1 VKNPAGVK
9 AFGLHLRALREAKQ
23 FSLQQIADTA
33 NLDKSTV
40 HRIELGIA
48 SPRLDALISLSRAL
62 GISIKD
68 LMDNPAITDS
78 DDGM

>member
-1 VKNPAGVK
+1 MKNPAGVK
-9 AFGLHLRALREAKQ
+9 AFGLHLRALREAQ
-23 FSLQQIADTA
+23 HLSLQQIADTA

-40 HRIELGIA
+40 HRIELGTA

-62 GISIKD
+62 GLQIRD
-68 LMDNPAITDS
+68 LMDNPAITES